1 MLYDLAYALLLVVA
15 FPWLLYQRLRHGKYR
30 EGFGAKFLGRV
41 VSREGSRP
49 CAWFHAVSVGE
60 VMLLGRL
67 IGEFRQSHPDWE
79 IAVTAT
85 TSTGYELA
93 KKRYSDCLVSYA
105 PLDFSW
111 AVAESMR
118 RLRPDLL
125 VLAELELWPN
135 LLDAADRRHI
145 PIAIVNGRLSEKSF
159 RGYRR
164 ARLWVRQW
172 LGSLDWIAVQTPEY
186 AERFQQLGAADAKV
200 TVTGSLKFDRAE
212 LDRNNPRTVELR
224 DCIGLSE
231 STPVW
236 VVGSTQSP
244 EERLA
249 WNVYSQLRSEF
260 PELRLII
267 VPRHQERFDEV
278 ARELESLG
286 ANVVRRS
293 LISAADSSQALK
305 WREQRD
311 AVLLVDTIGE
321 LGAWWGTASVAF
333 VGGSLG
339 SRGGQNMIEPAAYGA
354 AVSFG
359 PETRNFRDVVQLLL
373 DDEAAVVV
381 RDAEQMQAFVARC
394 LRDPQWAGE
403 LGARAREVVI
413 RQQGATRKTLE
424 GLDRL
429 IEASVAP
436 WGHRKTASESTSANR
451 AA

>member
-1 MLYDLAYALLLVVA
+1 MLYDLAYALLLVAA

-30 EGFGAKFLGRV
+30 DGFGAKFFGRV
-41 VSREGSRP
+41 VNREGAKP

-67 IGEFRQSHPDWE
+67 INEFRQAHPDWD
-79 IAVTAT
+79 IAITST
-85 TSTGYELA
+85 TSTGFELA
-93 KKRYSDCLVSYA
+93 KKRYPDCRVSYA

-164 ARLWVRQW
+164 IKLFAGQW
-172 LGSLDWIAVQTPEY
+172 LKSLDWIGVQTHEY
-186 AERFQQLGAADAKV
+186 AERFHQLGASSSKV
-200 TVTGSLKFDRAE
+200 SVTGSLKFDRAE
-212 LDRNNPRTVELR
+212 LDRGNARTTELR
-224 DCIGLSE
+224 RLIGLSE
-231 STPVW
+231 GTPVW

-249 WNVYSQLRSEF
+249 WNVYRVLRREF

-278 ARELESLG
+278 ARELEGLG

-293 LISAADSSQALK
+293 RIESSDSPQAQQ
-305 WREQRD
+305 WREQPD

-339 SRGGQNMIEPAAYGA
+339 SRGGQNMIEPSAYGA

-359 PETRNFRDVVQLLL
+359 PETRNFRDVVQMLL

-381 RDAEQMQAFVARC
+381 HNAEEMQTFVGLC
-394 LRDPQWAGE
+394 LREPKWAQE
-403 LGARAREVVI
+403 LGARAREIVI

-429 IEASVAP
+429 IQ
-436 WGHRKTASESTSANR
+436 ESLTLGSTRGKSTVTSSAHR